1 MKRLNVLIM
10 RKKRGRLLRNTV
22 VRSLRAL
29 PIAIWIVI
37 LCIFFVQPVSARSF
51 KADLTLGK
59 MYFDGLERT
68 YYLHLPTGHKSSG
81 KLPVVLVL
89 HGGGRG
95 DGDDVA
101 RWTGYIELADR
112 DNFIAVYPNGIDA
125 QWNDGRVKTFRRGKD
140 NAHVDDVGFISA
152 LIDYIIRDLNGDP
165 RRVYVTGLSN
175 GGMMA
180 LRLGCEISS
189 KLAAIAPVIANVP
202 KNIYGRCNPDAKLP
216 VLLMNGTNDPL
227 VPWDGGSVGFF
238 GKRRGEVVSTNETVR
253 FWSKHNGCSSRFAR
267 WVPDRDR
274 RDHSRVRITTW
285 KKPGNTCEV
294 ILYSIVGGG
303 HTFPGSDVPNRP
315 LLLGRKNND
324 INGAEVIW
332 DFFSR
337 HIR

>member
-1 MKRLNVLIM
+1 MKSLNVLIM
-10 RKKRGRLLRNTV
+10 RKKKGRLLRNTV

-68 YYLHLPTGHKSSG
+68 CYLHLPTGHKSSG

-95 DGDDVA
+95 
-101 RWTGYIELADR
+101 
-112 DNFIAVYPNGIDA
+112 
-125 QWNDGRVKTFRRGKD
+125 
-140 NAHVDDVGFISA
+140 
-152 LIDYIIRDLNGDP
+152 
-165 RRVYVTGLSN
+165 
-175 GGMMA
+175 
-180 LRLGCEISS
+180 
-189 KLAAIAPVIANVP
+189 
-202 KNIYGRCNPDAKLP
+202 
-216 VLLMNGTNDPL
+216 
-227 VPWDGGSVGFF
+227 DGGSVGFF

-253 FWSKHNGCSSRFAR
+253 FWSKHNGCSSRFVR